1 VRVPQV
7 PRVPPESLSAVVAL
21 AAVLAYAGVK
31 VRFYPAI
38 VIDMLLP
45 ELVRDENNELAVTA
59 VAVPELR

>member
-1 VRVPQV
+1 
-7 PRVPPESLSAVVAL
+7 L
-21 AAVLAYAGVK
+21 LAYAGVN